1 MSPRLYVEG
10 NQAMVKIHVKR
21 GDDSQFLYE
30 ATLET
35 PMSDILKDCATIYN
49 GRLKVDRICGEM
61 EELVKHG
68 VSLPPNMQGLTDE
81 QIEEL
86 KLKDEW
92 GEKCQPSGGVKFNK
106 DTIGCRNGQA
116 PTPKM
121 AEVLTKT
128 IKEAK
133 DMISKKKVEADVL
146 VTQKTVQDALDILR
160 GAVMI
165 VYPMGLPPH
174 EPIRQEMENTE
185 DLSGKQASLEVIDIE
200 QASLWWAG
208 KELLPNKKLGDFV
221 GKNEKTKIVAKI
233 QKKGHGAPSR
243 EPVVSPEEQ
252 KNMMAYYYKKQ
263 EEMKRLEKEEDDAY
277 MNAEWA
283 DQHQLKR
290 QFQGLN
296 NIKWGPR

>member
-1 MSPRLYVEG
+1 
-10 NQAMVKIHVKR
+10 MVKIHVKR
-21 GDDSQFLYE
+21 GDESQFLYE
-30 ATLET
+30 ASIDT
-35 PMSDILKDCATIYN
+35 PVADILKDCATIYN

-61 EELVKHG
+61 QELAKHG

-106 DTIGCRNGQA
+106 DKIGCRNGQA
-116 PTPKM
+116 PTPQM

-133 DMISKKKVEADVL
+133 DMISKKKVEMDVQ

-174 EPIRQEMENTE
+174 DPIRAEFENTE
-185 DLSGKQASLEVIDIE
+185 DLSGRQASLEVIDID
-200 QASLWWAG
+200 QASMWWAG
-208 KELLPNKKLGDFV
+208 KELLPHKKLGDFV
-221 GKNEKTKIVAKI
+221 GKNEKTKIVAKL
-233 QKKGHGAPSR
+233 QKRGQGAPAR
-243 EPVVSPEEQ
+243 EPVVNQEEQ
-252 KNMMAYYYKKQ
+252 KQMMAYYYKKQ
-263 EEMKRLEKEEDDAY
+263 EEFKKLEKEQEDTY
-277 MNAEWA
+277 MDSAWA
-283 DQHQLKR
+283 DTHELKR
-290 QFQGLN
+290 QFQGLS